1 MPEMQV
7 DMLRDQSAGAWRWP
21 GIFSRST
28 EVASHAVLLRS
39 LEVPRAALTGGMWG
53 GSSMV
58 RVVADEGR
66 DLFPTDREDFAKGR
80 DLQKGRTSGGGVL
93 YFGTPIAVA

>member
-7 DMLRDQSAGAWRWP
+7 YMLRDQSAGP
-21 GIFSRST
+21 GAGPDLLQID

-39 LEVPRAALTGGMWG
+39 PEVPRATLTGGMWG

-58 RVVADEGR
+58 RAVADEGR
-66 DLFPTDREDFAKGR
+66 EFIPTDREDFATGR
-80 DLQKGRTSGGGVL
+80 DLRRGRTSGSDVP